1 MSVWVRLLNVGEIL
15 LTGTRWGWR
24 SLCFFSLVRKRLEE
38 RSIKAKVEGGKYG
51 KPVGD
56 DRE

>member
-38 RSIKAKVEGGKYG
+38 RSIKAKVEGG
-51 KPVGD
+51 
-56 DRE
+56 